1 MDGQSLAPSVQPMR
15 QAHVERAPP
24 MKPLVLLAVLFA
36 ASVVLRRFRRD
47 VRAMEELL
55 DDDSWMDEL
64 VPMAATLPVAAR
76 N

>member
-1 MDGQSLAPSVQPMR
+1 MTRAVLA
-15 QAHVERAPP
+15 
-24 MKPLVLLAVLFA
+24 LAALFA

-47 VRAMEELL
+47 VRRWELV